1 MLKTLLMTQKS
12 YVMISYS
19 MSNIAVLKE
28 IGAQIRQ
35 MRLNQNISQEKLSEM
50 SGLSRKAIGDI
61 ERNGK
66 GTMMSIVQML
76 RALERMELLNL
87 FSTEVLVS
95 PLQVAKMYGK
105 KRQKASRK
113 S

>member
-1 MLKTLLMTQKS
+1 
-12 YVMISYS
+12 
-19 MSNIAVLKE
+19 MSDIAVLKE

-35 MRLNQNISQEKLSEM
+35 MRLNQNITQAKVGEM
-50 SGLSRKAIGDI
+50 AGLSRKAVSDI
-61 ERNGK
+61 ERSGK

-76 RALERMELLNL
+76 RALKRMELLNL

-105 KRQKASRK
+105 QRIKASRK